1 MLGSNE
7 RQSFKDAAKWMNETI
22 SGSRVVEVP
31 DAGHASVRE
40 RPEFVTQRLRAF
52 LD

>member
-7 RQSFKDAAKWMNETI
+7 GQPFRDAAKWMNETI
-22 SGSRVVEVP
+22 PGSKVVEVP
-31 DAGHASVRE
+31 IAGHASVRE
-40 RPEFVTQRLRAF
+40 RPEFVVDQLRAF